1 MICRVNI
8 FFWRNIMTKRLSEN
22 LAKLRK
28 EQGLKQTD
36 MALFLKINNR
46 QYQRYES
53 GDSEPKLDT
62 LIALADYFGV
72 SLDFLV
78 GRTDRKDG

>member
-1 MICRVNI
+1 
-8 FFWRNIMTKRLSEN
+8 MTKRLSEN

-62 LIALADYFGV
+62 LIALADYFEV
-72 SLDFLV
+72 SLDYLV
-78 GRTDRKDG
+78 GRTDKK

>member
-1 MICRVNI
+1 
-8 FFWRNIMTKRLSEN
+8 MTKKLSEN

-28 EQGLKQTD
+28 EQDLKQTD

-62 LIALADYFGV
+62 LIALADYFQV
-72 SLDFLV
+72 SLDYLV

>member
-1 MICRVNI
+1 MSIY
-8 FFWRNIMTKRLSEN
+8 FFWRNIMTKKLAEN
-22 LAKLRK
+22 LTKLRK
-28 EQGLKQTD
+28 EKGLKQTD

-62 LIALADYFGV
+62 LIALADYFDV
-72 SLDFLV
+72 SLDYLV
-78 GRTDRKDG
+78 GRTNEK

>member
-1 MICRVNI
+1 
-8 FFWRNIMTKRLSEN
+8 MTKRLSEN

-53 GDSEPKLDT
+53 GDSEPKLVT

-72 SLDFLV
+72 SLDYLV
-78 GRTDRKDG
+78 GRTDKK

>member
-62 LIALADYFGV
+62 LIALADYFEV

-78 GRTDRKDG
+78 GRTDKK

>member
-1 MICRVNI
+1 
-8 FFWRNIMTKRLSEN
+8 MTKRLSEN

-78 GRTDRKDG
+78 GRTDKK